1 MKKGLPQ
8 ALAPTGGQRKKP
20 ILTYRISGKDLAEAV
35 ERKRRSQ
42 RRRSSTADTL
52 DEDFF
57 RDVTL
62 TDSSILW
69 ADSDADSIPC
79 SQSSSVDCQDRQ
91 DRLDRLGPRNGPP
104 AEASR
109 KSWRSPE
116 EERRKRMLEQRKQQW
131 RASKAAEGGLP
142 LLAPASATP
151 PSFRSLSIRT
161 ADGGA
166 SLAPPSVTSWNSSTA
181 SCRSVSP
188 RVSRRVSR
196 RCPELGHDGATP
208 IRPPS
213 GGELRSKSLSASG
226 ATPTPVRAPPQSLV
240 KFGDDM
246 PWQWRNRPQR
256 PLDAIRS
263 QLLPHP
269 VTLKKFGHHVG
280 PSRNPDCGCVHC
292 VEFHRARNHQN
303 C

>member
-188 RVSRRVSR
+188 RVSHGSRVAARSSDTTGPRPSARPLAGSCEVKAYRRR
-196 RCPELGHDGATP
+196 EP
-208 IRPPS
+208 RPRPS
-213 GGELRSKSLSASG
+213 GLRPSPSSSLGMTCRGSGGTDRSARWMPS
-226 ATPTPVRAPPQSLV
+226 APSSSH
-240 KFGDDM
+240 
-246 PWQWRNRPQR
+246 
-256 PLDAIRS
+256 IR
-263 QLLPHP
+263 
-269 VTLKKFGHHVG
+269 
-280 PSRNPDCGCVHC
+280 
-292 VEFHRARNHQN
+292 
-303 C
+303 